1 MAEKRASSPTR
12 GGTSLRP
19 ARATAAPTEPTSG
32 TAKAAWRQL
41 SSPSA
46 PDIGM
51 PTIHA
56 AGWPI
61 SAHERTGRRRPGAD
75 EERDADAD
83 HRLRKD
89 EQLETLRDGTGDCA
103 AGDQP
108 GAAKQQR
115 LQPYAPASTRKPESG
130 HPGGEPGR
138 GSNLARGGG
147 GDMEVRRDARE
158 DRRNR
163 DQAGLGG
170 EERREEGDAHAA
182 VVEVLC
188 RVVRVHLGGSPSRC

>member
-1 MAEKRASSPTR
+1 VAPAQLAERSRYRHADDPR
-12 GGTSLRP
+12 GGLADQRP
-19 ARATAAPTEPTSG
+19 RKNLPPPG
-32 TAKAAWRQL
+32 FGRPL
-41 SSPSA
+41 
-46 PDIGM
+46 G
-51 PTIHA
+51 
-56 AGWPI
+56 
-61 SAHERTGRRRPGAD
+61 GRRRPGAD

-138 GSNLARGGG
+138 GSHLARGGG

-188 RVVRVHLGGSPSRC
+188 RVVRVHLGGSPSRCRHSHDTRAVNTRLRRGKTPGGCVL